1 MKSHIVCSVAR
12 CSVIS
17 EKSQAIIAIR
27 NDLRAN
33 SAVTNSK
40 NAGHNNC
47 RERWHRVSFF
57 RIASPRMT
65 SKDRHPFFLSILS
78 GKRNVS
84 SLGVKKTITKHIGKS
99 FGHLTFKI
107 FKRIPL
113 WIFCKVSRK
122 FQEIHSLWIVGV
134 DS

>member
-47 RERWHRVSFF
+47 RERWHRASSF
-57 RIASPRMT
+57 RIASSRMT

-78 GKRNVS
+78 KEEERIFFGSEENDNEAYR
-84 SLGVKKTITKHIGKS
+84 KK
-99 FGHLTFKI
+99 
-107 FKRIPL
+107 L
-113 WIFCKVSRK
+113 WT
-122 FQEIHSLWIVGV
+122 L
-134 DS
+134 DL

>member
-33 SAVTNSK
+33 NAVTNSK

-47 RERWHRVSFF
+47 RERWHLLLSELLRQEWHLKIVTLFSF
-57 RIASPRMT
+57 
-65 SKDRHPFFLSILS
+65 PFFPK
-78 GKRNVS
+78 KRNVS

-134 DS
+134 GS

>member
-47 RERWHRVSFF
+47 RERWHLLLSELLRQEWHLKIVTLFSF
-57 RIASPRMT
+57 
-65 SKDRHPFFLSILS
+65 PFFPK
-78 GKRNVS
+78 KRNVS

-134 DS
+134 GS